1 MKVNIVCPSHL
12 RAKSVLTTNLIPTL
26 RLVVRGSEVD
36 EYKEHNP
43 DNEVIGTPPEVNNI
57 AKTRQWMLDNL
68 MEDNIFMVDD
78 DVTSV
83 RRTYVESGED
93 DNITDPEIISEIISQ
108 HAYISNEIGS
118 KTWGYKSIRDPRQYR
133 SMRPIIHRFY
143 LNNSHIGFHKGHGL
157 TYAEDFGEAEDYYIT
172 CMDMYQNRYSFID
185 TRFSFMTKDNFLA
198 DGGVNDLRTVDMMK
212 KNTIRLRK
220 LFGEVVKIKSPTTI
234 KKKVHEGERTISFT
248 DG

>member
-1 MKVNIVCPSHL
+1 IPSL
-12 RAKSVLTTNLIPTL
+12 RI
-26 RLVVRGSEVD
+26 VVRESDLG

-43 DNEVIGTPPEVNNI
+43 EIEVIGTPPEVNNI

-68 MEDNIFMVDD
+68 MEDNLFMVDD

-93 DNITDPEIISEIISQ
+93 DKITDPEIIYEIIRE
-108 HAYISNEIGS
+108 HAYLSKAIGS
-118 KTWGYKSIRDPRQYR
+118 KTWGYRSIRDPRQYI
-133 SMRPIIHRFY
+133 SQTPILHRIY

-172 CMDMYQNRYSFID
+172 CMEMYQNRYSFID
-185 TRFSFMTKDNFLA
+185 TRFTFITKDNFLA
-198 DGGVNDLRTVDMMK
+198 DGGVNDLRTTDMMK

-220 LFGEVVKIKSPTTI
+220 LFGNAIQIKKPTGI
-234 KKKVHEGERTISFT
+234 KKKVHEGERTVSFT